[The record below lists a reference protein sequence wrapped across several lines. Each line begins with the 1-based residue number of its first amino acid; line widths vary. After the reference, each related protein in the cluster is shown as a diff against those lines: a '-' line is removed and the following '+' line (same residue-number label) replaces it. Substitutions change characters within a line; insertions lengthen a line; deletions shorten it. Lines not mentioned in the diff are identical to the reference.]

1 MNFIILDIILLVLFL
16 ALAGFFL
23 YRNRKKLDQEGW
35 LLLYKTSW
43 GIKLI
48 DKIGKKYERTLR
60 VLSYVSVA
68 VGIILMVLVLVLMV
82 QTVYLYL
89 TTTISETIKAPP
101 IMPLIPYF
109 PEIFGVKSIFPP
121 FYFVYF
127 IISILIVAT
136 FHEFSHGIFAARYK
150 IKIKSTG
157 FAFLKYFPAFF
168 GAFVEQD
175 DKQMR
180 SKKKFE
186 QMSVLSAGV
195 FANILIV
202 LIFGIIFI
210 LFFKLAFVPSGI
222 IYDSYPYGIIDIQKI
237 TKINGIE
244 VANITFREALEK
256 MDSDGFNEIEAKN
269 KYIILKD
276 DFEKQSKS
284 YDQYGKVLLYYDAPA
299 IKSNMSRI
307 IYAING
313 EKIDSHD
320 KLVQE
325 LAKYSSGE
333 KVIVTTIINK
343 DNNLDRE
350 ITLGENPENG
360 KAWLGIGFIDR
371 NSNGIRGFVINVFSI
386 VKNPNIF
393 YTPRSEA
400 SVFVYDL
407 LWWILL
413 INFAVALFNM
423 LPLGILDG
431 GRFFYLGIFSIT
443 KSEKFAN
450 RAFKFATYF
459 LLALLLVLM
468 IKWIFS
474 FVF

>member
-1 MNFIILDIILLVLFL
+1 MNFVILDIILLVLFL

-48 DKIGKKYERTLR
+48 NRIGKKYEKTLR
-60 VLSYVSVA
+60 VLSYISVA
-68 VGIILMVLVLVLMV
+68 VGMILMILVLILMI

-136 FHEFSHGIFAARYK
+136 FHEFFHGIFAARYK

-195 FANILIV
+195 FANVLIV
-202 LIFGIIFI
+202 LIFGIVFV

-222 IYDSYPYGIIDIQKI
+222 VYDSYPYSIVEMQKI

-244 VANITFREALEK
+244 ITNISFQEALEK
-256 MDSDGFNEIEAKN
+256 MKPEGFNEIEAKN
-269 KYIILKD
+269 KYIITKV
-276 DFEKQSKS
+276 DFEKQESS
-284 YDQYGKVLLYYDAPA
+284 YDKYGKVLLYYDAPA
-299 IKSNMSRI
+299 IKSNLSRI

-313 EKIDSHD
+313 VKIENHD
-320 KLVQE
+320 ILVEE
-325 LAKYSSGE
+325 LAKYSPGE
-333 KVIVTTIINK
+333 KITVTTVI
-343 DNNLDRE
+343 DSDHNLDQD
-350 ITLGENPENG
+350 IILGENPENG
-360 KAWLGIGFIDR
+360 KSWMGIGFVDR
-371 NSNGIRGFVINVFSI
+371 ESNGVKGFVVKIFSF
-386 VKNPNIF
+386 VKDPNMF
-393 YTPRSEA
+393 YTPRSEL
-400 SVFVYDL
+400 SVFIYNL
-407 LWWILL
+407 LWWILM
-413 INFAVALFNM
+413 INFLVALFNM

-431 GRFFYLGIFSIT
+431 GRFFYLGVLSVT
-443 KSEKFAN
+443 KSEKFAK
-450 RAFKFATYF
+450 RAFQFATYF

-468 IKWIFS
+468 IKWAIS
-474 FVF
+474 VF